1 LGHHR
6 TIFLPVFCL
15 QRVPNTPHAVSITTC
30 TAISL
35 VTRNAP
41 VSRKLK
47 SLLREL
53 NQGFQETD
61 AEKVLKEEAYGQ
73 YRELVGVSKTI
84 KMDDRRKLTE
94 ATVVTAEVVF
104 KLREEREKADA
115 LKASRKAKKLGK
127 ALNLLTSHTTSSARL
142 SKPSLKQKNKL
153 HHTSPTQFPSMI
165 PVPKKGDSD

>member
-1 LGHHR
+1 
-6 TIFLPVFCL
+6 
-15 QRVPNTPHAVSITTC
+15 
-30 TAISL
+30 
-35 VTRNAP
+35 
-41 VSRKLK
+41 
-47 SLLREL
+47 
-53 NQGFQETD
+53 
-61 AEKVLKEEAYGQ
+61 
-73 YRELVGVSKTI
+73 
-84 KMDDRRKLTE
+84 MDDRRKLTE